1 MYEFIEITIQTI
13 FAFFAIF
20 FFSRLIGKKQIS
32 ELTFYD
38 YINGI
43 TLGSISGILA
53 TDLNQRT
60 WHHFLGLFIFAVLT
74 ILMQYISLKSR
85 SAQKLIEGEPL
96 IVIHQGKILEEN
108 MGKARFNIGDLLSG
122 LRKKNIFDIK
132 DVNFAILETDG
143 SISVLPNTDQK
154 NVTIEDMNLN
164 GQEESI
170 NVELIVD
177 GKVIQSNL
185 KQNGLN
191 KEWLDKKL
199 NNYNIPNIEEV
210 VLAVYD
216 PIDGSIYFDLKK
228 DKLGKDTVD
237 ISDDVK

>member
-1 MYEFIEITIQTI
+1 MYEFVEITIQTI

-20 FFSRLIGKKQIS
+20 FLSRLIGKKQIS

-43 TLGSISGILA
+43 TLGSIAGIIA

-60 WHHFLGLFIFAVLT
+60 WHHALGLIIFAGLT
-74 ILMQYISLKSR
+74 ILMQFISLKNR
-85 SAQKLIEGEPL
+85 PAQKLIEGEP
-96 IVIHQGKILEEN
+96 IVLIHQGKILESN
-108 MGKARFNIGDLLSG
+108 MKKARFNVGDLVSG
-122 LRKKNIFDIK
+122 LRKKDVFDIK
-132 DVNFAILETDG
+132 DVYFAILETDG
-143 SISVLPNTDQK
+143 SISVLPNADQK
-154 NVTIEDMNLN
+154 NVTIEDLNLE

-170 NVELIVD
+170 SVELIID

-185 KQNGLN
+185 KQNGFN
-191 KEWLDKKL
+191 KEWLDNKL
-199 NNYNIPNIEEV
+199 KEYNIPNIKEV
-210 VLAVYD
+210 ILAVYN
-216 PIDGSIYFDLKK
+216 PIDDSIYFDLKD

>member
-1 MYEFIEITIQTI
+1 MYEFIEITIQTV

-20 FFSRLIGKKQIS
+20 FLSRLIGKKQIS

-43 TLGSISGILA
+43 TLGSIAGIVA

-60 WHHFLGLFIFAVLT
+60 WHHLLGLVLFAGLT
-74 ILMQYISLKSR
+74 ILMQYVSLKSR
-85 SAQKLIEGEPL
+85 PAQKLIEGEP
-96 IVIHQGKILEEN
+96 IVLIHQGKILENN
-108 MGKARFNIGDLLSG
+108 MSKARFNIGDLLSG
-122 LRKKNIFDIK
+122 LRKKDVFDIK
-132 DVNFAILETDG
+132 DVHYAILETDG
-143 SISVLPNTDQK
+143 TISILSNDTK
-154 NVTIEDMNLN
+154 KTVTVEDLNLQ
-164 GQEESI
+164 GQEETI

-191 KEWLDKKL
+191 KEWLDNKL
-199 NNYNIPNIEEV
+199 NEYNISKIEDV
-210 VLAVYD
+210 VLGEYN
-216 PIDGSIYFDLKK
+216 PIDDSLYFDLKE